1 MPPIYMSKVFWTLI
15 AGLIAFIAKYF
26 YPEFPFSEVEILAA
40 LIFVLNLFKINPE
53 LRERGLMK

>member
-1 MPPIYMSKVFWTLI
+1 MSKVFWTLI